1 MSIRTASL
9 PQIRLPHHLVIG
21 HDILPP
27 ELRKG
32 LNPQTA
38 LWHRQI
44 TGTPL
49 ERMAARL
56 KDTKG
61 LLNAA
66 QFLVGTYGYS
76 RRYRQLQRSLE
87 ESGVPPDHLVRLVFD
102 AGGRAHLPP
111 EAELSMVEDFLVE
124 SASKAPSSGLAQR
137 AVELTRKLA
146 IRALEKMGAQVSGS
160 QVEEGHAG
168 EDHQENVTNMGLENP
183 EESVLSDDEPID
195 EPEDGEFEIF
205 LGEGESDNEQL
216 SPAEMA
222 FDHAGIV
229 HEFFKEHLGVVIT
242 QPMIQIVDFNDNVLR
257 TGFENAYFSPFPFG
271 GYAVFYGKGD
281 GYQFHSPTRAIDIVG
296 HEFGHFYTDSVFPGK
311 FPYKFQP
318 GAINEHIS
326 DVIGTCI
333 KAKSQG
339 YTTSK
344 VPSSF
349 WLLGAG
355 WMVEKGMGIRHM
367 KFPGKGFNHSKYGK
381 DQQPSHM
388 KNFKMTPFDAGGVH
402 YNSGILNRI
411 FPLFAESVDS
421 AMYDIPLDI
430 WKRAMEIVRPEP
442 SFRDFA
448 QALVQAADEFDRHAN
463 TSGQN
468 LKDKMLAACAKTGV
482 LDYEVV
488 GGKVQKTG

>member
-1 MSIRTASL
+1 MNIRTASL
-9 PQIRLPHHLVIG
+9 PQIRLPHHLIIG
-21 HDILPP
+21 HDVLPP
-27 ELRKG
+27 ELQKG

-38 LWHRQI
+38 LWHKQI

-61 LLNAA
+61 LLDTA

-76 RRYRQLQRSLE
+76 RRYKQLQRSLE
-87 ESGVPPDHLVRLVFD
+87 ERGVPPDHLVRLVFD
-102 AGGRAHLPP
+102 AGGRAYLPP
-111 EAELSMVEDFLVE
+111 EAELVMVEDFLLE
-124 SASKAPSSGLAQR
+124 SQEEDSSPGLAQR
-137 AVELTRKLA
+137 AVELSRKIAL
-146 IRALEKMGAQVSGS
+146 RALEKIKGKVGEPKDEGVHQLPGADAEVASAINSGETEDAEQVD
-160 QVEEGHAG
+160 E
-168 EDHQENVTNMGLENP
+168 T
-183 EESVLSDDEPID
+183 DDL
-195 EPEDGEFEIF
+195 EDGEFEIF

-242 QPMIQIVDFNDNVLR
+242 QPMMQIVDFNDDVLR
-257 TGFENAYFSPFPFG
+257 TGFENAHFSPFPFG

-281 GYQFHSPTRAIDIVG
+281 GYQFYSPTRAIDIVG

-311 FPYKFQP
+311 FPYQFQP

-326 DVIGTCI
+326 DVIGICI
-333 KAKSQG
+333 KAKSNG

-344 VPSSF
+344 VPNSF

-367 KFPGKGFNHSKYGK
+367 KFPGKGFNHSKYGQ
-381 DQQPSHM
+381 DQQPAHM
-388 KNFKMTPFDAGGVH
+388 KKFKVTPFDAGGVH
-402 YNSGILNRI
+402 YNSGILNKT
-411 FPLFAESVDS
+411 FVHFAESVDS
-421 AMYDIPLDI
+421 AMYEIPLDI
-430 WKRAMEIVRPEP
+430 WKRAMGLVRPEP

-448 QALVQAADEFDRHAN
+448 QALIRAADEFDQHTN
-463 TSGQN
+463 TKGQN

-488 GGKVQKTG
+488 GGKVQKVG